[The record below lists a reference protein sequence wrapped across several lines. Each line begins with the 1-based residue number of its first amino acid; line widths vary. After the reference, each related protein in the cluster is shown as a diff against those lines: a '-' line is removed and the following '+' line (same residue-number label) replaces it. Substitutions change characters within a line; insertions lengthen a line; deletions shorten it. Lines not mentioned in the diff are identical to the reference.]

1 MSKLENRIA
10 RLEAKHR
17 SKPKVREEPKEFENL
32 HVAWLLVRFPGPDQE
47 KYKAMLA
54 KAVEEGRIV
63 DGKVLEGP
71 KRIYDSDPETDERRN
86 RQLAKILSRMA
97 SKCDYDEC
105 LAELNAE
112 SAARRKAW
120 ADSKGKGTTR

>member
-17 SKPKVREEPKEFENL
+17 STPKVREEPKELENL
-32 HVAWLLVRFPGPDQE
+32 HLARLLVRFPGPDQE

-63 DGKVLEGP
+63 DGNILEGP
-71 KRIYDSDPETDERRN
+71 KLIYDSDPETDERGN
-86 RQLAKILSRMA
+86 RHMAKIFCRTNPKL
-97 SKCDYDEC
+97 DFDEC

>member
-1 MSKLENRIA
+1 MSKLESRIA

-17 SKPKVREEPKEFENL
+17 SKPKVREEPKDLENL
-32 HVAWLLVRFPGPDQE
+32 HLVRILARFPGPDQE
-47 KYKAMLA
+47 KYNAILA

-63 DGKVLEGP
+63 DGKILERP
-71 KRIYDSDPETDERRN
+71 KPIYDSDPETDERRN
-86 RQLAKILSRMA
+86 RQLAKLLSR
-97 SKCDYDEC
+97 KIYKRDYDEC

>member
-17 SKPKVREEPKEFENL
+17 STPKVRVEPKELENL
-32 HVAWLLVRFPGPDQE
+32 HLAWLLVRFPGPDQE

-63 DGKVLEGP
+63 DGKILDGP
-71 KRIYDSDPETDERRN
+71 KLIYNSDPETDERGN
-86 RQLAKILSRMA
+86 RHMAKIFCRTDPEL
-97 SKCDYDEC
+97 DFDEC

>member
-17 SKPKVREEPKEFENL
+17 STPKVREDPEEFENL
-32 HVAWLLVRFPGPDQE
+32 HMAWLLVRFPGPDQE

-54 KAVEEGRIV
+54 KAVEDGRIV
-63 DGKVLEGP
+63 DGKILDGP
-71 KRIYDSDPETDERRN
+71 ELIYDSDPETDERGHRH
-86 RQLAKILSRMA
+86 LAKIFCRTNPEL
-97 SKCDYDEC
+97 DYDEC
-105 LAELNAE
+105 LAELNAKA
-112 SAARRKAW
+112 AARRKAW